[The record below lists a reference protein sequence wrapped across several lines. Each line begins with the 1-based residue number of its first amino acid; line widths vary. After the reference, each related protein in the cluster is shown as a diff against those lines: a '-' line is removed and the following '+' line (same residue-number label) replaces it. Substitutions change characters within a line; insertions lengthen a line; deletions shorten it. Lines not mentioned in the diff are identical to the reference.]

1 LSSWTRT
8 QILIMKQF
16 FLSGL
21 VFFLLSFSS
30 CVSTKVFNDLEARY
44 AIVKSERNGFEKSRD
59 SLQQAWDKL
68 DNDLSEVSSYLER
81 SRDSVS
87 MALEQVKQ
95 WEEKYV
101 LLKENSEEKIQN
113 SIAQNNALLKEIA
126 LRKTELQSRSERVD
140 QLEEMIQNQKQAL
153 SELKNRISNALL
165 NFEGKGLTVE
175 QRNGKVYVSM
185 ENKLLFKSGR
195 WDIEPTG
202 KQALSDL
209 AKVLEENPDIAILIE
224 GHTDNVPFS
233 PKGQLESNWDL
244 STKRA
249 TAVVNILLENERIL
263 PQNLTAAG
271 RSEFLPIGPN
281 SSAEGRASNRRIEV
295 VLSPSLDEITAL
307 LETN

>member
-1 LSSWTRT
+1 
-8 QILIMKQF
+8 MKQF
-16 FLSGL
+16 FLFGL

-195 WDIEPTG
+195 WDIEPAG

>member
-1 LSSWTRT
+1 MSSWTRT

-16 FLSGL
+16 FLPGL

-195 WDIEPTG
+195 WDIEPAG

-271 RSEFLPIGPN
+271 RSKFLPIGPN